1 MIWVWPNDRALENAA
16 AYAELL
22 ARGVDGLNINDP
34 AAGVAAVEAFVA
46 GSGHDLRRRR
56 RLGRRSGAVASW
68 GDVAR
73 TDPRAR

>member
-34 AAGVAAVEAFVA
+34 AAGVAAVEAFV
-46 GSGHDLRRRR
+46 
-56 RLGRRSGAVASW
+56 GRQ
-68 GDVAR
+68 
-73 TDPRAR
+73 RADDRQLTPTTRAALEGR

>member
-22 ARGVDGLNINDP
+22 ARGVDGLNVNDP

-46 GSGHDLRRRR
+46 DPATGDLSRR
-56 RLGRRSGAVASW
+56 RLGRRRG
-68 GDVAR
+68 R
-73 TDPRAR
+73 